1 MISAMASEKPHH
13 DSVGIISRSPWFE
26 GLPER
31 AHLLLAE
38 AARIHHYRKSAY
50 LYTTGE
56 ASKDVYCILS
66 GRVRLLLS
74 STIGQEFAI
83 RDLEPEAWLGEQFM
97 AHDFPTA
104 IDARV
109 LESAT
114 VFVIPRA
121 VVLAIGDEHPMMY
134 KNIFKHHMRRSRGVW
149 RLLTGMAFY
158 PLRSRLAGRLLALI
172 EERGQQGA
180 EGVLVDI
187 NMSQTD
193 FAQLSLGSRQR
204 INKILS
210 EWRESGIIEVQAN
223 HYVIRDLDALRAE
236 LELKDDDD

>member
-1 MISAMASEKPHH
+1 MTAEKKGYDLPG
-13 DSVGIISRSPWFE
+13 VVFRSPWFE

-31 AHLLLAE
+31 AHLRLAE
-38 AARIHHYRKSAY
+38 AASVHHYSKSAY
-50 LYTTGE
+50 LYSTGE

-83 RDLEPEAWLGEQFM
+83 RDIESEAWLGEQFM

-114 VFVIPRA
+114 VAVIPRS
-121 VVLAIGDEHPMMY
+121 VVLAVGDEHPLMY

-149 RLLTGMAFY
+149 HLLTGMAFY

-172 EERGQQGA
+172 EEHGHPGA
-180 EGVLVDI
+180 DGVSIDI

-210 EWRESGIIEVQAN
+210 EWREKEIIEVQTN
-223 HYVIRDLDALRAE
+223 HYVVRDIDALREE

>member
-1 MISAMASEKPHH
+1 MASEEPHH
-13 DSVGIISRSPWFE
+13 DNVGIISRSPWFE
-26 GLPER
+26 GLPEK
-31 AHLLLAE
+31 AHLRLAE
-38 AARIHHYRKSAY
+38 SASIHHYRKSTY

-66 GRVRLLLS
+66 GRVRLLLN

-109 LESAT
+109 LERAT

-121 VVLAIGDEHPMMY
+121 VVLAVGDDHPLMY
-134 KNIFKHHMRRSRGVW
+134 KNIFKHHMKRSRGVW

-172 EERGQQGA
+172 EEHGQQGA
-180 EGVLVDI
+180 EGVLIDI

-210 EWRESGIIEVQAN
+210 EWRESGIIEVRTN

>member
-1 MISAMASEKPHH
+1 MTSEKEGY
-13 DSVGIISRSPWFE
+13 DLAGAVCRSPWFE
-26 GLPER
+26 GLPEK
-31 AHLLLAE
+31 AHQRLAD
-38 AARIHHYRKSAY
+38 AANVHHYQKSAY

-56 ASKDVYCILS
+56 ASKDVYCILT

-74 STIGQEFAI
+74 STIGQEFAV

-104 IDARV
+104 IDARI
-109 LESAT
+109 LEDAT
-114 VFVIPRA
+114 VAVIPRA
-121 VVLAIGDEHPMMY
+121 VVLAVGDEHPLMY
-134 KNIFKHHMRRSRGVW
+134 KNIFKHHMKRARGVW

-172 EERGQQGA
+172 EEHGQQGA
-180 EGVLVDI
+180 EGVSIDI

-210 EWRESGIIEVQAN
+210 EWRERGIIDVQTN
-223 HYVIRDLDALRAE
+223 HYVVRNIDALREE